1 MKKQQTT
8 KIKTIYSDALFWSM
22 SPMSKGYKYHLSRVH
37 ESVLRKLIHY
47 DNSNIKI
54 TYSNEWIS
62 KHTFLD
68 VTQIEK
74 SIPHLEKK
82 GFINCITFSTRNKN
96 GELIKRRIINVNW
109 DFIKEVLSEVPK
121 LEFIEKQTDDAEEI
135 PNESDD
141 EIQSPQEDDNK
152 NEAIKI
158 EAETPSTNVDFNVHE
173 YLTKRKVEFAK
184 NEYKEKFNYDK
195 FLSASKETLDKF
207 FYQNDNVW
215 YFKNMNDDKEVL
227 CENIHGVNLR
237 YIGVGSRLNLFTID
251 KNDKETDSFQL
262 NLNDFD
268 NYLESNNIHFGD
280 VTLDNYE
287 TLRQFE
293 KKPLNI

>member
-96 GELIKRRIINVNW
+96 GELIKRRIININW
-109 DFIKEVLSEVPK
+109 DFIQDVLSEVPEVK
-121 LEFIEKQTDDAEEI
+121 FIEKEIDSAAEI
-135 PNESDD
+135 PD
-141 EIQSPQEDDNK
+141 EIDGKIEDSQEVDNK
-152 NEAIKI
+152 KEAVEI
-158 EAETPSTNVDFNVHE
+158 EAETPSTNLDFNVQE
-173 YLTKRKVEFAK
+173 YLTERKLEYAK
-184 NEYKEKFNYDK
+184 KMLLEKFDYDKLLTISKEKLDNY
-195 FLSASKETLDKF
+195 
-207 FYQNDNVW
+207 FYKNKNVW
-215 YFKNMNDDKEVL
+215 YLKNMNDDKEVL

-237 YIGVGSRLNLFTID
+237 YIGVGSRLNIFTID

-262 NLNDFD
+262 NWSDFD
-268 NYLESNNIHFGD
+268 NYLESNDIYFGD